1 MKSIFVIAF
10 FVNFNSIT
18 FGGVVSFQKINHNI
32 KQTIYKGYYSKAIN
46 QINKELKKKSN
57 SIKQQIFLYKTKGDI
72 YRSRGDLDETLKYWL
87 KSNKLRTKI
96 YKKGDYHLAWNY
108 ALISSYH
115 YDKIEVPLTKMY
127 ADSCLSLI
135 QNLNLEQQK
144 EIEIFKIWNILA
156 QSIKQSI
163 YDLPSIEKLQ
173 KYERIREYYF
183 KSEKFILA
191 NNVDQIYLARTYH
204 LIANSYFDNI
214 HEFIKTKDKKGA
226 DFYFKNALLYY
237 QKSIAIWEKYRS
249 IPHGKAG
256 SYYLIGMMY
265 SYFTK
270 EIIPD
275 KHLEAS
281 YYFEQSL
288 KAFGIDKKKSNLNYL
303 SSLPTKESV
312 LQCIRYYTEYEIQNL
327 NKENYKTK
335 IQKIQDITQIA
346 IKVWEYLYLESK
358 SKNPNLLLSTYNLI
372 PYKEKIE
379 VELLKKQYSEKWSL
393 EKIFE
398 ANQFLKYYDLSK
410 FKNKKSLDSRLQI
423 KNIQQ
428 KLKQNEVFL
437 DLIASQYNNN
447 YIIEITKN
455 KSKLIELGPSIPFL
469 IDSLKT
475 AITEIDYTNFTSHS
489 SKIYEL
495 LFSKIELKNKN
506 RIIICPDGVFNYI
519 PFEALLY
526 SKKNKQLND
535 YRKLD
540 YLIHHFQIDY
550 VLAPR
555 YFTEPITS
563 INLKGSIFCPT
574 YKKSDLSE
582 LPFSQKLAS
591 SLKKDDDFIIYKGK
605 KANKETLLKVKTPL
619 VHISGHGEID
629 TENSVFSTIV
639 LTNSNLTTEDIY
651 KWKKSPEFVVVNTC
665 NSGNGKIRI
674 GDGVDGIVRAF
685 HTSTTKASISNL
697 WAVDDK
703 ASNDLFS
710 SFYAN
715 INENSSIN
723 VSLRTTKINC
733 IKRATSPMLAAPYY
747 WAGHKMIGEISF
759 SNDYSIFKIILMIG
773 LIIFIYFFLK
783 FRKNYLEQ

>member
-1 MKSIFVIAF
+1 MKSIFLIAF
-10 FVNFNSIT
+10 FVSFNSIT
-18 FGGVVSFQKINHNI
+18 FGGVVSFQKINHTI
-32 KQTIYKGYYSKAIN
+32 QQTIYKGYYSKAIN

-57 SIKQQIFLYKTKGDI
+57 SVKQQIFLYKTKGDI
-72 YRSRGDLDETLKYWL
+72 YRSRGDLDETLKYWI
-87 KSNKLRTKI
+87 KSNKLRSKI

-115 YDKIEVPLTKMY
+115 YDKIEVPLTKTY

-156 QSIKQSI
+156 QSIKQS
-163 YDLPSIEKLQ
+163 YSDLSSADKL
-173 KYERIREYYF
+173 KSYELIRDYYF
-183 KSEKFILA
+183 KSGKFIQD
-191 NNVDQIYLARTYH
+191 NSINEIYLARTYH

-265 SYFTK
+265 SSFTK

-288 KAFGIDKKKSNLNYL
+288 KAFGIDKKKSNFNYL
-303 SSLPTKESV
+303 SSLPIKESV
-312 LQCIRYYTEYEIQNL
+312 LQCIRYYTDYEIQNL
-327 NKENYKTK
+327 NKENAKTK
-335 IQKIQDITQIA
+335 IQNIQVLTKIA
-346 IKVWEYLYLESK
+346 VKVWEYLYLESK
-358 SKNPNLLLSTYNLI
+358 SKNTNLLLATYNLI

-379 VELLKKQYSEKWSL
+379 VELLKKQYGEKWSL
-393 EKIFE
+393 KRIFE

-410 FKNKKSLDSRLQI
+410 FKNKKSLDSKLQI

-428 KLKQNEVFL
+428 KLKKNEVFL
-437 DLIASQYNNN
+437 DIIASQYNNN

-455 KSKLIELGPSIPFL
+455 KSKLIELDPSTSSL

-475 AITEIDYTNFTSHS
+475 AITEIDYTYFTNHS
-489 SKIYEL
+489 SKIYDL
-495 LFSKIELKNKN
+495 LFTKIELKNKN

-563 INLKGSIFCPT
+563 INIKGSVFCPS
-574 YKKSDLSE
+574 YKKSELSE

-591 SLKKDDDFIIYKGK
+591 TLKKDDDFIIYKGK
-605 KANKETLLKVKTPL
+605 KANKETLLKAKTPL

-629 TENSVFSTIV
+629 TENSVFSSIV
-639 LTNSNLTTEDIY
+639 LANSNLTIEDIY
-651 KWKKSPEFVVVNTC
+651 QWEKSPKFVVINTC

-674 GDGVDGIVRAF
+674 GDGIDGIVRAF
-685 HTSTTKASISNL
+685 HTSNTKASISNI

-703 ASNDLFS
+703 ASNDLFR

-723 VSLRTTKINC
+723 TSLRATKIDC
-733 IKRATSPMLAAPYY
+733 IKKAASPMLAAPYY
-747 WAGHKMIGEISF
+747 WAGHKMIGEIEVEKTNNLFTIS
-759 SNDYSIFKIILMIG
+759 SIFILLLLSLYFIKRKI
-773 LIIFIYFFLK
+773 
-783 FRKNYLEQ
+783 N